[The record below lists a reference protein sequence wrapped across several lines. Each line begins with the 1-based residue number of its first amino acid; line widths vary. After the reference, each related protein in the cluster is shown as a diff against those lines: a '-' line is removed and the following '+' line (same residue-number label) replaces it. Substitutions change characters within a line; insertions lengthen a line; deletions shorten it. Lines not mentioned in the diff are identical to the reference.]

1 MNCLQNLPDSRGILP
16 RKRYMAGVFFFF
28 FFFFFLLCVF
38 IFTTHVTKKQNKS
51 TKDIYHSAFENT
63 DGVLNSFHPDSS
75 RGHILAKPGLSSQDH
90 CAILASLCRVFKERN
105 EGEYN

>member
-1 MNCLQNLPDSRGILP
+1 MKNELPAKLTGFKGDITQKTLYGWGI
-16 RKRYMAGVFFFF
+16 

-51 TKDIYHSAFENT
+51 AKDIYYNTFENT
-63 DGVLNSFHPDSS
+63 NGVLNSFHPDSS

-90 CAILASLCRVFKERN
+90 GAILASLCRVSK
-105 EGEYN
+105 